1 MGSQRVRQNWPT
13 RTKSEIF
20 TSCHVF
26 AFSVFWW
33 EHLKST
39 LLVSFMIRY
48 SAFNYGSRYPLD
60 PQTSVIWNLFVLFD
74 QLLPKHP
81 TPQCLPITVLLSVF
95 MSLFLFFKIFIYLAA
110 PDLSCGLW
118 DLVPWPGIELRPPA
132 SGVYVHIY
140 HIFFICSSTNGHWG
154 CFLTLRKWFL
164 DFDPSFAGLDFI
176 SVASQLVW
184 VNTFLTRSWLT
195 WKRFRMSLLL
205 NVHTQGSAQS
215 YPKLGADWPERSDTA
230 ASKAHPGHVSLGNS
244 V

>member
-13 RTKSEIF
+13 CTKSEIF

-26 AFSVFWW
+26 VFFVFWW

-81 TPQCLPITVLLSVF
+81 TPQHLAITVLLSVF

-110 PDLSCGLW
+110 PELSCRSCGTWFPDQGLNSNPQHRECMCIYTISSLSVHLPMDTEAASLPWENDSWTLIPLLLDLS
-118 DLVPWPGIELRPPA
+118 
-132 SGVYVHIY
+132 S
-140 HIFFICSSTNGHWG
+140 
-154 CFLTLRKWFL
+154 FL
-164 DFDPSFAGLDFI
+164 
-176 SVASQLVW
+176 
-184 VNTFLTRSWLT
+184 
-195 WKRFRMSLLL
+195 
-205 NVHTQGSAQS
+205 
-215 YPKLGADWPERSDTA
+215 
-230 ASKAHPGHVSLGNS
+230 
-244 V
+244 